1 MIHIHTLLTRL
12 SSTHVHKFTR
22 WRGGGQTETSRHLK
36 TGWSNSTHTDVV
48 THLAKSH
55 QARHN
60 TTASARL
67 RVWMS
72 EEKCRQILW
81 SKPPPSPKTL
91 IIPFSISFY
100 WLTFSITRRWG
111 HPKENKKK
119 KKSEQWLYLESIL
132 KTNPCVMGHGIK
144 GHIWLLKRWNTFK
157 LIQTQRGARVWEVV
171 EIAEIDRRPR
181 GRLSL

>member
-81 SKPPPSPKTL
+81 SKPPPLPQNTNHSL
-91 IIPFSISFY
+91 LNLFL
-100 WLTFSITRRWG
+100 LTHLLNHQKVRSSKR
-111 HPKENKKK
+111 KKKK

>member
-1 MIHIHTLLTRL
+1 MYIN
-12 SSTHVHKFTR
+12 STGGGG
-22 WRGGGQTETSRHLK
+22 GGGQTETSRHLK

-111 HPKENKKK
+111 HPKEKKK
-119 KKSEQWLYLESIL
+119 KKSPSSDFISRASWKQILAWWGTGSKDTYGYSRGEILSSWSRHKEGRES
-132 KTNPCVMGHGIK
+132 
-144 GHIWLLKRWNTFK
+144 
-157 LIQTQRGARVWEVV
+157 
-171 EIAEIDRRPR
+171 
-181 GRLSL
+181 GRLWR

>member
-22 WRGGGQTETSRHLK
+22 GRGGGQTETSRHLK

-111 HPKENKKK
+111 HPKEKKK
-119 KKSEQWLYLESIL
+119 KKVRAVTLSREHLENKSL
-132 KTNPCVMGHGIK
+132 
-144 GHIWLLKRWNTFK
+144 RD
-157 LIQTQRGARVWEVV
+157 GARDQRTHMVTQEVKYFQV
-171 EIAEIDRRPR
+171 DPDTKR
-181 GRLSL
+181 GESLGGCGDSRDW